1 MTSPFQ
7 LQLYHPKVGEFPAF
21 TFGFEVRLIGMSM
34 TLLHEL
40 WVLVE
45 AIGTGQRYLVD
56 AENAW
61 TTEPISLGVDPL
73 ALCGDLVFMIHNDRL
88 WQTELGSLN
97 WVFVQPCAGARSIVA
112 APASPWNYPV
122 DGVTYML
129 VYEDSVELVPGG
141 THTYTAAVAH
151 AVLLKDSCF
160 VIAGGALYR
169 NSEMLVEGLSHVN
182 GLFVRGDDVFVSLA
196 GEPFIIQ
203 QNASRHH
210 RCPQATRLC
219 AKVSDQ
225 GDSQEALEQERGE
238 SPGPGGSS
246 TALEQ
251 LYRGLL
257 Q

>member
-1 MTSPFQ
+1 
-7 LQLYHPKVGEFPAF
+7 
-21 TFGFEVRLIGMSM
+21 
-34 TLLHEL
+34 
-40 WVLVE
+40 
-45 AIGTGQRYLVD
+45 
-56 AENAW
+56 
-61 TTEPISLGVDPL
+61 
-73 ALCGDLVFMIHNDRL
+73 MIHNDRL

-97 WVFVQPCAGARSIVA
+97 WVFVQPCEGARSIGGA
-112 APASPWNYPV
+112 RQPWNYPV

-129 VYEDSVELVPGG
+129 V
-141 THTYTAAVAH
+141 TRTAWSWCRAGPTRSPP
-151 AVLLKDSCF
+151 LWPTRCCKDSCF

-169 NSEMLVEGLSHVN
+169 TEMLLDGLSHVN

-246 TALEQ
+246 SALEQ